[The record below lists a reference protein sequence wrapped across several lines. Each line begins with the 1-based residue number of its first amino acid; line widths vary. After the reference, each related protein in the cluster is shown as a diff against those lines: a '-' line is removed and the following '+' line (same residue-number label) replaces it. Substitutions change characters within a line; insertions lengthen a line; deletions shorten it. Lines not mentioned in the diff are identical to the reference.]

1 MIFIWVWVF
10 DLLRV
15 AQLNCRIF
23 ISFFIKSSNI
33 FYHSKA
39 KAYFCIEFTDKM
51 TNRYEELIN
60 AFELKLRKLISEYQS
75 LQNQNAE
82 LKAELDRKH
91 TDLMFA
97 HQEVLELR
105 KNYDHL
111 RIARNLGV
119 TEEDRSDSKQR
130 INKMVR
136 EIDKC
141 LALLDE

>member
-1 MIFIWVWVF
+1 
-10 DLLRV
+10 
-15 AQLNCRIF
+15 
-23 ISFFIKSSNI
+23 
-33 FYHSKA
+33 
-39 KAYFCIEFTDKM
+39 M

-60 AFELKLRKLISEYQS
+60 AFEFKLRKLMSEYRS
-75 LQNQNAE
+75 LQDQNAE
-82 LKAELDRKH
+82 LKAELNRKH
-91 TDLMFA
+91 TDLMMA

-119 TEEDRSDSKQR
+119 TDEDRNESKQR

-141 LALLDE
+141 LTLLNE

>member
-1 MIFIWVWVF
+1 
-10 DLLRV
+10 
-15 AQLNCRIF
+15 
-23 ISFFIKSSNI
+23 
-33 FYHSKA
+33 
-39 KAYFCIEFTDKM
+39 M

-60 AFELKLRKLISEYQS
+60 AFEIKLRKLFSEYKLLQ
-75 LQNQNAE
+75 LQNTQLRE
-82 LKAELDRKH
+82 ELDRKH
-91 TDLMFA
+91 NDLMHA

-111 RIARNLGV
+111 RMAKNLSGS
-119 TEEDRSDSKQR
+119 EEEREESKLK